1 MIIQLTNYGV
11 SQITSTQAP
20 LQITKYVLGDAVG
33 YVPDLD
39 QTGIKGAEL
48 YSSGVTGPEVIS
60 ANVSKYRIGLDYGIG
75 NFQIG
80 EVALYDSTD
89 QCVAIGVESNP
100 IAKTKSTLAEKGNTL
115 VIDVYLSMVGENYA
129 MWIDKLSSSNTYSV
143 PIIESVDQL
152 EPVASATPNFY
163 IVKAPDR
170 SQSTLLAYTSQTG
183 LWEFNEYDFVNQID
197 LRVSSATA
205 TSIKFDISDWTAEDK
220 ESLVLRYFGEV
231 IVEFTSGQVYSICR
245 YARNI
250 TIVGKTCTITFM
262 TPLAIIPEANDTCV
276 LFCRRPVSTT
286 NMVMP
291 VATRDTLGGVSVGAG
306 LDITPTGNLSA
317 NVQTVNG
324 QVGEVVIK
332 IDDEMLGASTVAKTG
347 SYNDLLDKPQLASRV
362 GLINPIEIT
371 SGDLNTYVQAGLF
384 FGKAE
389 AAASITNMPKAELV
403 EDWTLEVVPQYA
415 EAETTNFSC
424 VQRFHTKTY
433 LAFRAFSHTASEWSP
448 WVEVYSSGNIPVASE
463 TVLGMIRVGA
473 GLTATEGML
482 SANVTS
488 VFGKIGDVDMTQEE
502 LFAKLTP
509 FNDKGTI
516 PQLTETDDVDGD
528 DAEEM
533 TGARLPLRQL
543 TFGALYNCGTWDPTT
558 GYVNG
563 DPLQSLKNNG
573 LVTYNVGTTQQPKY
587 KTWNP
592 KGWILKVTQSGT
604 KDLDGTSDW
613 ISGDLVINTGHKW
626 ELFIRNTNTIITSI
640 DPGIVVKDQSGGLKS
655 TKLVAKTSLDG
666 KGGLEITNPS
676 GYESAEV
683 TIGLKAPGVA
693 AGTYFNLTVN
703 ELGQVTDANDVIDC
717 GLY

>member
-11 SQITSTQAP
+11 SQLTSTQSP
-20 LQITKYVLGDAVG
+20 LKITRYVLGDAAG

-39 QTGIKGAEL
+39 QSGIKGAEL
-48 YSSGVTGPEVIS
+48 YSSGVVGPELVS
-60 ANVSKYRIGLDYGIG
+60 ANVTKYRIGLDYGIG
-75 NFQIG
+75 DFQIG
-80 EVALYDSTD
+80 EVALYDEAD
-89 QCVAIGVESNP
+89 QCVAIGVESTP
-100 IAKTKSTLAEKGNTL
+100 IAKIKNGLSTKGNTL
-115 VIDVYLSMVGENYA
+115 VLDAYLSMVGENYA

-152 EPVASATPNFY
+152 EPVANATPNFY
-163 IVKAPDR
+163 IVKAADR
-170 SQSTLLAYTSQTG
+170 TQSTILAYTSQTG
-183 LWEFNEYDFVNQID
+183 LWEFNEYDYANQLELTIHE
-197 LRVSSATA
+197 ATA
-205 TSIKFDISDWTAEDK
+205 TSIKFDVSNWTAEDK
-220 ESLVLRYFGEV
+220 EALVLHYFGET

-245 YARNI
+245 YAKNI
-250 TIVGKTCTITFM
+250 TLVGKTCTITFK
-262 TPLAIIPEANDTCV
+262 TPLGIVPNVNDKCV

-286 NMVMP
+286 NVVLP
-291 VATRDTLGGVSVGAG
+291 IATRDTLGGVSVGAG
-306 LDITPTGNLSA
+306 LDVTPTGSLSA
-317 NVQTVNG
+317 NVQSVNG
-324 QVGEVVIK
+324 KVGEVVIK
-332 IDDEMLGASTVAKTG
+332 IDDEMLGASAVAKTG
-347 SYNDLLDKPQLASRV
+347 SYNDLLDKPALASRV

-384 FGKAE
+384 FGKKDVVTTIA
-389 AAASITNMPKAELV
+389 NMPTQLA
-403 EDWTLEVVPQYA
+403 EDWTLEVVPEYA
-415 EAETTNFSC
+415 EAEKENYSC
-424 VQRFHTKTY
+424 VQRFHSKTF
-433 LAFRAFSHTASEWSP
+433 LAFRAYSHADTTWSP
-448 WVEVYSSGNIPVASE
+448 WVEVFSTGNTPVASD

-473 GLTATEGML
+473 GLVATEGTL
-482 SANVTS
+482 EAKVKS
-488 VFGKIGDVDMTQEE
+488 VFGKTGDVDMSQSE
-502 LFAKLTP
+502 LFAKLAP
-509 FNDKGTI
+509 FNTKGTL
-516 PQLTETDDVDGD
+516 PQLTEEDDVVGD

-563 DPLQSLKNNG
+563 DPLQSLKDNG
-573 LVTYNVGTTQQPKY
+573 LVTYNVGSTGSPSY

-604 KDLDGTSDW
+604 HALDGVSDW
-613 ISGDLVINTGHKW
+613 ISGDLIINTGHKW
-626 ELFIRNTNTIITSI
+626 ELFIRNTNTIISSI
-640 DPGIVVKDQSGGLKS
+640 EPGIVVKDQSGGLKS